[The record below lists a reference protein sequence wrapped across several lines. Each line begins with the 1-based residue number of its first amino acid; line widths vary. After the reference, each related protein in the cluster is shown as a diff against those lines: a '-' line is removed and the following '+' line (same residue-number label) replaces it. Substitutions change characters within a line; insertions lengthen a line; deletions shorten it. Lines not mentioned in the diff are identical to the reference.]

1 MIEKILNEKAGKL
14 SKCLL
19 IGVAV
24 LLGVCLPSLGEG
36 EETAVKTDD
45 KAVWSFNPEKL
56 PENYP
61 LVLTNQEVGRVKD
74 LLDNE
79 RRTLKAVFENRL
91 GKDVVLQK
99 VLCGCPCLTL
109 AKEYAKTTVAANGRL
124 ELDFSIDGHAIH
136 DEKFKRWML
145 FQVEGLPEVFLNF
158 EGNLITKMRY
168 EPVRSMNLG
177 TFVGNVDW
185 TRTIKIISDFQEDI
199 TLEPPADHP
208 LLKAELKKTDAKT
221 YELTIKPKSLP
232 MKSGRFFAKFALP
245 VKGVEH
251 YGPVVVGVRGEVKGL
266 KLALSRQQ
274 FTMDRAK
281 MKAGEKGELKT
292 LVILEEDKKSRIHF
306 NSRRRETVKDKDA
319 YFPVSN
325 EEEAVRPLDKLETWE
340 KIAQDIQVKLPEGVK
355 LTKTAAERQVVLN
368 IEIAPDYLE
377 KAQKAYLQLPVTY
390 HQRGVGNIQIGW
402 R

>member
-1 MIEKILNEKAGKL
+1 
-14 SKCLL
+14 
-19 IGVAV
+19 
-24 LLGVCLPSLGEG
+24 
-36 EETAVKTDD
+36 
-45 KAVWSFNPEKL
+45 
-56 PENYP
+56 
-61 LVLTNQEVGRVKD
+61 
-74 LLDNE
+74 
-79 RRTLKAVFENRL
+79 
-91 GKDVVLQK
+91 
-99 VLCGCPCLTL
+99 
-109 AKEYAKTTVAANGRL
+109 
-124 ELDFSIDGHAIH
+124 
-136 DEKFKRWML
+136 
-145 FQVEGLPEVFLNF
+145 
-158 EGNLITKMRY
+158 
-168 EPVRSMNLG
+168 
-177 TFVGNVDW
+177 
-185 TRTIKIISDFQEDI
+185 
-199 TLEPPADHP
+199 
-208 LLKAELKKTDAKT
+208 
-221 YELTIKPKSLP
+221 
-232 MKSGRFFAKFALP
+232 